1 LLPATVVFSW
11 LMFTASVPATP
22 GATLV
27 IALLPASMPVTVTL
41 GPPTMVRPLLSIFVL
56 PVVTEL
62 KTGSADT
69 STRIWLPVRVT
80 VVLLPLAK
88 SAVPPGAMFCGA
100 PPLALRFHPLATV
113 PATSVIAELVAKSC
127 EPLMASVEVP
137 EIRPA
142 ATLVIVRSAPPA
154 PTLTVLVGAMPW
166 KL

>member
-1 LLPATVVFSW
+1 LLPATVVVSW
-11 LMFTASVPATP
+11 SMFTASVPATP

-27 IALLPASMPVTVTL
+27 IFVPPALMPVLVTL
-41 GPPTMVRPLLSIFVL
+41 GPPTIVKPLLSIFVL
-56 PVVTEL
+56 PVVTEVN
-62 KTGSADT
+62 TGLADT

-80 VVLLPLAK
+80 VVLLPSAK

-100 PPLALRFHPLATV
+100 PPLALRFHPLFAV
-113 PATSVIAELVAKSC
+113 AATSSMAELVAASC

-137 EIRPA
+137 EMRPA
-142 ATLVIVRSAPPA
+142 ATLVTVRSPPPA